1 MLSNGDVEF
10 DSSAVNGGNSR
21 VIQVTQDSDPEI
33 VWQLD
38 TSNASFYRAYRIPS
52 LYPLGS
58 MVGVRRG

>member
-10 DSSAVNGGNSR
+10 DSRAVNGGDSR
-21 VIQVTQDSDPEI
+21 VIQVTPDSDPEI

-52 LYPLGS
+52 LYPR
-58 MVGVRRG
+58 VQW